1 MEVWV
6 KTVEIF
12 GNVVFL
18 GGLGVLAYGLI
29 MLFTSLNGQ
38 NPEGKNHAALGLAAG
53 AGLIACSQT
62 LIPMLATA
70 ISF

>member
-1 MEVWV
+1 MEIWV

-18 GGLGVLAYGLI
+18 GGLGVLAYGLV

-53 AGLIACSQT
+53 AGIMACAKI
-62 LIPMLATA
+62 LIPMFATA